1 MNLNKIPI
9 ILGNVA
15 ANYKISYNTGMK
27 YFERKINL
35 KAQTKFVCAFSIF
48 FYSVYNQR
56 RHLFLFAVYMPVVNP
71 LFDIK
76 YRFQHIELF
85 FYFTH

>member
-1 MNLNKIPI
+1 MHLNNIPI
-9 ILGNVA
+9 IPENAA
-15 ANYKISYNTGMK
+15 ANHKISYNTNMK

-35 KAQTKFVCAFSIF
+35 KARTKIFRAFSIF